1 MPDVVL
7 TVLFPVVLFLL
18 VAMAVTMLVR
28 PSLVLSHLANPLQRN
43 TPGNRVQLRGLGL
56 IFFLFALQPILGEIP
71 PSDWSRSFQ
80 RNLLIALWASPF
92 AVLILVSLLWWFSI
106 RSFARR
112 AQIEGISEDP
122 AWELRM
128 SLIFCSVLILVFA
141 FASFLAVRGPGY

>member
-28 PSLVLSHLANPLQRN
+28 PSLVLRHLANPLQRN
-43 TPGNRVQLRGLGL
+43 TPENRVQLRGLGL

-71 PSDWSRSFQ
+71 PSDWSRDF
-80 RNLLIALWASPF
+80 RHNMLIALWASPF
-92 AVLILVSLLWWFSI
+92 AVPILLWLLWRFSI
-106 RSFARR
+106 RSFVRR

-122 AWELRM
+122 AWELRI
-128 SLIFCSVLILVFA
+128 SLIFCSVLLLMVA
-141 FASFLAVRGPGY
+141 LASLLAVKGPRY